1 MAYNAIVTRL
11 RNVRQHPNADRVKLA
26 TCHGNQIVVGLGN
39 TDEDLGVYFPSDG
52 VLSHEF
58 AHANNLYRER
68 TMNSDPNEK
77 PGMFDGNRRVRVQKF
92 RGEISDGFWVPMSNF
107 DFIKKLP
114 AELLEEG
121 YEFDTIKGIPIC
133 NKYINPSTLKAAQ
146 QNQPKKTKTA
156 KTSIMFKEHID
167 TSHFGR
173 CMHEV
178 KSNDLIIIT
187 EKLHGTSSRVGHV
200 LTTRKLKWY
209 ENILKW
215 LGFKIDE
222 NEWIYLNGTRSV
234 VLEESKRDGP
244 QYHDPTI
251 RDKAFNAFNGNL
263 RKGETVYLEIVGYE
277 NGAKPIMPA
286 VDTTTLNDKKF
297 TTRYSNMG
305 NRTHMVYSYGCAEG
319 VSDIYVYRMTMTNVD
334 GQSVDYSW
342 DDVMKRCN
350 ELGVKHVPEL
360 ARFTVG
366 ELKAIEETKGHYF
379 NDDRDFQEFLLN
391 QVDIYSKGASLVDET
406 QIREGDCVRL
416 ESGLV
421 PRIYKHKSFEF
432 KVLEQIVKD
441 TGVVDLE
448 ESN

>member
-77 PGMFDGNRRVRVQKF
+77 PGMFDGNRRVRAQKF

-107 DFIKKLP
+107 DFIEKLP

-156 KTSIMFKEHID
+156 KTSIMFKELPD
-167 TSHFGR
+167 TEHLFRNLDNLDES
-173 CMHEV
+173 
-178 KSNDLIIIT
+178 DLLIISLKT
-187 EKLHGTSSRVGHV
+187 HGTSHRIGNVLVVRNLSLFEKFLKLVGV
-200 LTTRKLKWY
+200 
-209 ENILKW
+209 
-215 LGFKIDE
+215 KI
-222 NEWIYLNGTRSV
+222 NEKDWMYLNGTRRV

-263 RKGETVYLEIVGYE
+263 RKGETVYLEIVGFE
-277 NGAKPIMPA
+277 NGSKPIMSS
-286 VDTTTLNDKKF
+286 VDLGAFNDKELVKK
-297 TTRYSNMG
+297 YSNNGFNSMC
-305 NRTHMVYSYGCAEG
+305 YKYGC
-319 VSDIYVYRMTMTNVD
+319 SDGESDYYVYKITMTNED
-334 GQSVDYSW
+334 GQSIDYSW
-342 DDVMKRCN
+342 DDIVKRCN
-350 ELGVKHVPEL
+350 ELGVKHVPFID
-360 ARFTVG
+360 RFTVS
-366 ELKAIEETKGHYF
+366 EFKLRHNIIDDCDFERKFIDYIAAISDG
-379 NDDRDFQEFLLN
+379 DDLIDP
-391 QVDIYSKGASLVDET
+391 SH
-406 QIREGDCVRL
+406 IREGVCVRV
-416 ESGLV
+416 ESGLSLKV
-421 PRIYKHKSFEF
+421 YKNKGFNF
-432 KVLEQIVKD
+432 KIAEGLVKD
-441 TGVVDLE
+441 SGVIDIE
-448 ESN
+448 EVESLK

>member
-77 PGMFDGNRRVRVQKF
+77 PGMFDGNRRVRAQKF

-107 DFIKKLP
+107 DFIEKLP

-222 NEWIYLNGTRSV
+222 NEWMYLNGTRRV

-277 NGAKPIMPA
+277 NGANPIMPA

-406 QIREGDCVRL
+406 HIREGDCVRL